1 MDITLFFS
9 PVKQSLYEATYGHSS
24 FFSSIRVYGEKT
36 PEYRDA
42 QIAIFGMSDERGN
55 PSNKGCLEAPD
66 AIREKLYLLKK
77 GTGSYRIVDL
87 GNLNPGADLE
97 ETYTRLSEVC
107 RTLLEQNILPVI
119 LGNTHDQDYG
129 QYHAYQDLDKLIN
142 FLNVDAFLD
151 MEEEQSIPSKK
162 HIQDILLHEP
172 NYLFGYTHLAHQ
184 TYLIDANAINTLEK
198 LYFEAYRVGKL
209 HTNLIEMEPSIRNA
223 DLLSFDISAIRSSDA
238 PGNSNAQPFGLSGE
252 EACQICWYAGHNEK
266 LSSFGVYEY
275 NPLLDDA
282 AHKTAAVIATMV
294 WYFIEGYYHRKNEKN
309 FKSNDFMKYIV
320 PMPVAPETIV
330 FYKSKFTSKWWME
343 ISRSSAD
350 RYGRKSIIPC
360 SYADYQTASR
370 GELPE
375 RYIQAINRLE

>member
-1 MDITLFFS
+1 MDIALFFS
-9 PVKQSLYEATYGHSS
+9 PLKQSLWEAPYSHAS
-24 FFSSIRVYGEKT
+24 FFSQIRAFGEKI

-42 QIAIFGMSDERGN
+42 HIAIFGMSDERGN
-55 PSNKGCLEAPD
+55 PSNKGCIEAPD
-66 AIREKLYLLKK
+66 AIREKLYSLKK
-77 GTGSYRIVDL
+77 GTGSYRIADL
-87 GNLNPGADLE
+87 GNLNPGANLE

-129 QYHAYQDLDKLIN
+129 QYRAYQDLDKLVN

-151 MEEEQSIPSKK
+151 MEEETSVPSQK

-184 TYLIDANAINTLEK
+184 TYLIDPDSITALEK

-209 HTNLIEMEPSIRNA
+209 HTHLLEMEPSIRNA
-223 DLLSFDISAIRSSDA
+223 DLLSFDITAIRSADA
-238 PGNSNAQPFGLSGE
+238 PGNSRAQPFGLSGE

-266 LSSFGVYEY
+266 LSSLGIYEY
-275 NPLLDDA
+275 NPLLDDESR
-282 AHKTAAVIATMV
+282 KTAAVVATMV
-294 WYFIEGYYHRKNEKN
+294 WYFIEGYYCRKNEKN
-309 FKSNDFMKYIV
+309 FKSNDFVKYIV
-320 PMPVAPETIV
+320 PMPVVPETII

-343 ISRSSAD
+343 IGRLSAD

-370 GELPE
+370 GELPD
-375 RYIQAINRLE
+375 RYLHALNRLE

>member
-9 PVKQSLYEATYGHSS
+9 PVKQSLYEATYGHGS
-24 FFSSIRVYGEKT
+24 FFSSIRVYGEKI

-107 RTLLEQNILPVI
+107 RTLLEQNILPII

-151 MEEEQSIPSKK
+151 MEEEHSIPSRK

-198 LYFEAYRVGKL
+198 LYFEAYRVGRL

-275 NPLLDDA
+275 NPLRDDA

>member
-1 MDITLFFS
+1 MDIALFFS
-9 PVKQSLYEATYGHSS
+9 PVRQSLYEAAYSYDS
-24 FFSSIRVYGEKT
+24 FFSNIRVYGEKI
-36 PEYRDA
+36 PAYREA
-42 QIAIFGMSDERGN
+42 HIAIFGMSDERGN
-55 PSNKGCLEAPD
+55 ASNKGCLEAPD
-66 AIREKLYLLKK
+66 AIREKLYVLKK
-77 GTGSYRIVDL
+77 GTGSYRIADL

-107 RTLLEQNILPVI
+107 RTLLEKNILPVI

-129 QYHAYQDLDKLIN
+129 QFRAYQDLDKLVN

-151 MEEEQSIPSKK
+151 MDEEQSIPAKR
-162 HIQDILLHEP
+162 HIQQILLHEP

-184 TYLIDANAINTLEK
+184 TYLIDANAITTLER
-198 LYFEAYRVGKL
+198 LYFEAYRVGRL
-209 HTNLIEMEPSIRNA
+209 HTHLLEMEPSIRDA

-275 NPLLDDA
+275 NPRCDDA
-282 AHKTAAVIATMV
+282 SHKTASVIATMI
-294 WYFIEGYYHRKNEKN
+294 WYFVEGYYHRKNEKN

-320 PMPVAPETIV
+320 PMPVAPETLV

-350 RYGRKSIIPC
+350 RYGRKSVIPC

-370 GELPE
+370 GELPD
-375 RYIQAINRLE
+375 RYLHAINRLE